1 MVMQAERAMTKAQ
14 ACKVLQVSS
23 TADAE
28 IVTQAYWHLARK
40 YRADG
45 SRDARARKRLAEL
58 EEAFA
63 LLHPAPL
70 EALAPDER
78 GPAARLSEEPP
89 LAQEFVTWLRQ
100 LAGHTTVRWRGRV
113 PEIAIIGAAAV
124 FLAFLALSAGASGLL
139 TLLALG
145 VALVTVLSPW
155 RRA

>member
-1 MVMQAERAMTKAQ
+1 MTKAQ

-40 YRADG
+40 HRAEG
-45 SRDARARKRLAEL
+45 GRDARAGKRLAEL

-70 EALAPDER
+70 ETPAPEEP
-78 GPAARLSEEPP
+78 GPAAGLLDEPP
-89 LAQEFVTWLRQ
+89 LAQEFLTWLRQ
-100 LAGHTTVRWRGRV
+100 VVDHTTVRWRGRV
-113 PEIAIIGAAAV
+113 PEIAVISAAIV
-124 FLAFLALSAGASGLL
+124 FLGLLALSAGASALW
-139 TLLALG
+139 TVLALG
-145 VALVTVLSPW
+145 VAVVTVLSPW